1 MPSSVGNNP
10 PNVVNPNQTSG
21 DHMSNTIPA
30 NSISL
35 AGAQQ
40 VVAAAIAAS
49 EAAGLAMCIAVVDC
63 GGEPVLTARMD
74 GAARLSAGI
83 ALNKAFTVTGFY
95 GMPTSAWWD
104 VIKDEPALVHG
115 LTHTPRL
122 TIFGGGVALVVN
134 GQIVGAIGVSGGSA
148 DQDADVATAGAAA
161 LS

>member
-1 MPSSVGNNP
+1 
-10 PNVVNPNQTSG
+10 
-21 DHMSNTIPA
+21 MSDTVPA

-35 AGAQQ
+35 AGAQR
-40 VVAAAIAAS
+40 VLAAAIAAAD
-49 EAAGLAMCIAVVDC
+49 AAGLTMCIAIVDC
-63 GGEPVLTARMD
+63 GGEAVLTARMD

-122 TIFGGGVALVVN
+122 TIFGGGVALVSD
-134 GQIVGAIGVSGGSA
+134 GAIVGAIGVSGGSA
-148 DQDADVATAGAAA
+148 DQDAEVATAGAAA
-161 LS
+161 LG